1 MRVGCISGVRLLVL
15 SSMPA
20 WLLGSLLVAAP
31 SSAEASHS
39 DPAAPVAQS
48 SVVSATHAEDGQP
61 DAGGLESLPQGEAPI
76 GHEPSRAEFQPPL
89 GGSQPGSA
97 TMDSGVADCVNG
109 LGAEVVL
116 VRGVEVVA
124 PVLGSVTVDGAGVVL
139 VYDKALHRSSVPAA
153 DDLGVSVRDW
163 ETGAVSVRP
172 VGGVSVDDNTVSLT
186 LDAAVRSRDVV
197 AVSYWG
203 GSNPIRGSG
212 GLDAATLDG
221 CGAVNDTVEASDA
234 SLAVLELAGVEL
246 SPRFVPATTAYT
258 ASVDDSVTH
267 TTVRASATD
276 LRAWVF
282 LGDSVDVD
290 GDPHNGHQ
298 VALAAGVNTI
308 TATVT
313 AEDSVTAS
321 TYTVTVTRAHETAS
335 ETGEAPLNSA
345 VDGVT
350 AGEHGVVIDRGATL
364 AVDSVSVRPI
374 RWSRFDNGVPAHH
387 SAGEA
392 RGWLL
397 TSLRYALNEWWFEFK
412 DFDAQDSRPYL
423 DFSDAS
429 HGGSDF

>member
-1 MRVGCISGVRLLVL
+1 
-15 SSMPA
+15 
-20 WLLGSLLVAAP
+20 
-31 SSAEASHS
+31 
-39 DPAAPVAQS
+39 
-48 SVVSATHAEDGQP
+48 
-61 DAGGLESLPQGEAPI
+61 
-76 GHEPSRAEFQPPL
+76 
-89 GGSQPGSA
+89 
-97 TMDSGVADCVNG
+97 MDSGVAECVNG
-109 LGAEVVL
+109 SGPEVAL

-139 VYDKALHRSSVPAA
+139 AYDKALAGSSVPAA
-153 DDLGVSVRDW
+153 DDFEASVRDW
-163 ETGAVSVRP
+163 ETGTVSVRS
-172 VGGVSVDDNTVSLT
+172 VGEVSIDDNMVSLT

-197 AVSYWG
+197 AVSYSG

-212 GLDAATLDG
+212 GLDATTLDS
-221 CGAVNDTVEASDA
+221 CSAVNDTVKASDA

-246 SPRFVPATTAYT
+246 SPQFVPATTAYT

-282 LGDSVDVD
+282 FGDSVDVD
-290 GDPHNGHQ
+290 GDPHDGHQ
-298 VALAAGVNTI
+298 VALAAGANTI
-308 TATVT
+308 TVTVT

-321 TYTVTVTRAHETAS
+321 TYTVTVTRAN
-335 ETGEAPLNSA
+335 ETGEPEAGDAPSISA
-345 VDGVT
+345 ED
-350 AGEHGVVIDRGATL
+350 AASGALGSSETL
-364 AVDSVSVRPI
+364 DESSLSGVDSVSVRSV
-374 RWSRFDNGVPAHH
+374 RWSRFDGGVPAHH

-429 HGGSDF
+429 HGGSASEQRYRESAAMAVALAVALQTGSYDASVTGGRCRCGASQGFEARPVVGVSPSRQCACSTAT